1 MISATI
7 IIASVVLALAYA
19 CVWCMNPRFRQQ
31 IEQPKHWFQDQLEK
45 YDRQCQQASP
55 TEQEPDAD

>member
-19 CVWCMNPRFRQQ
+19 CVWCLNPRFRQQ
-31 IEQPKHWFQDQLEK
+31 IEQPKHWFQDQIEQ
-45 YDRQCQQASP
+45 YDRNCQQTAA
-55 TEQEPDAD
+55 TEQAPDAD

>member
-7 IIASVVLALAYA
+7 VIASVVLALAYA
-19 CVWCMNPRFRQQ
+19 CVWCLSPRFRQQ

-45 YDRQCQQASP
+45 YDRECQQAPP
-55 TEQEPDAD
+55 TDRTPDAD

>member
-7 IIASVVLALAYA
+7 IIASVVLALVYG
-19 CVWCMNPRFRQQ
+19 CVWCMSPEFRQQ

-45 YDRQCQQASP
+45 YDRECRQSP
-55 TEQEPDAD
+55 PTGTEPDAD

>member
-19 CVWCMNPRFRQQ
+19 CVWCINPRFRQQ

-45 YDRQCQQASP
+45 YDRQSQQASS